1 MSSGAKLAGFGLVLV
16 AMLGIGAAIG
26 GAVGPIDVDDAEE
39 HEAEGHGD
47 EHVDGAEDG
56 APSGALPVGGLLVS
70 QDGYTLVPEDR
81 SADPGELAF
90 VIEGPDGEPVQDLEL
105 LHDRELHLIVASG
118 DLQEYA
124 HLHPERD
131 DEGRW
136 TVELPDLAP
145 GAYRAFADFQPA
157 DGEQLTLGIDLTR
170 EGSTEPSA
178 PLAPVATDEVA
189 GYEVTLEQDLSGTSG
204 EVTVTVR
211 EDGEVVTTE
220 PYLGAAG
227 HLVALRDGD
236 LAYLHVHPLGEE
248 PNGPVGFVVEVPSAG
263 TYALFFDF
271 QVDGEVHTARF
282 VVEVPSTDGAGSAS
296 GEPSATTPTPSTAA
310 PSGTG
315 STVDDHGHTDDDH

>member
-1 MSSGAKLAGFGLVLV
+1 VSPGTKLAGFGLVLV

-26 GAVGPIDVDDAEE
+26 GAVGPVDVDDAE
-39 HEAEGHGD
+39 HGAEEHGD
-47 EHVDGAEDG
+47 DHGAASTEEG
-56 APSGALPVGGLLVS
+56 VAAGGLPAGGLLVS
-70 QDGYTLVPEDR
+70 QDGYTFVSEDR

-90 VIEGPDGEPVQDLEL
+90 VIEGQDGEPVQDLEL
-105 LHDRELHLIVASG
+105 LHDRALHLIVASQ

-157 DGEQLTLGIDLTR
+157 GGEQLTLGIDLTR
-170 EGSTEPSA
+170 GGPVAPAE

-189 GYEVTLEQDLSGTSG
+189 GYEVTLEQDLAGTSG
-204 EVTVTVR
+204 EVTITVR
-211 EDGEVVTTE
+211 EDGEAVTTE

-236 LAYLHVHPLGEE
+236 LAYLHVHPLDEE
-248 PNGPVGFVVEVPSAG
+248 PNGPVGFAVEVPSDG

-282 VVEVPSTDGAGSAS
+282 VVEVPSAAEPGTSADG
-296 GEPSATTPTPSTAA
+296 PTATTPTTVPAGAST
-310 PSGTG
+310 
-315 STVDDHGHTDDDH
+315 TVDEHGHTDDDH